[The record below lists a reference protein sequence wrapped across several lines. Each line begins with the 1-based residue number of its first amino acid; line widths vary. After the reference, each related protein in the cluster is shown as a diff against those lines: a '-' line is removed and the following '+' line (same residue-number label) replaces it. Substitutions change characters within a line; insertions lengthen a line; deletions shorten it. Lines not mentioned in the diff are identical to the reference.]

1 MAVIDATEA
10 ILREIQRQLKDALDG
25 AQRDRELAHR
35 AIARV
40 DRFEARFDSI
50 AADIRA
56 QMAGV
61 AADIRIIRSDIS
73 SMEIKL
79 AALPV
84 IEQAIRQLTERTTVA
99 HD

>member
-1 MAVIDATEA
+1 MAVIDATET

-25 AQRDRELAHR
+25 AQRERELAYR
-35 AIARV
+35 PILRI
-40 DRFEARFDSI
+40 DQFEARLDSI
-50 AADIRA
+50 AADIR
-56 QMAGV
+56 V
-61 AADIRIIRSDIS
+61 IRSDIS

-84 IEQAIRQLTERTTVA
+84 IEQAIRQLAERTTVA

>member
-10 ILREIQRQLKDALDG
+10 ILREIQRQLKDAL
-25 AQRDRELAHR
+25 ELAHR

-61 AADIRIIRSDIS
+61 AADIWIIRSDIS

-79 AALPV
+79 AALPA